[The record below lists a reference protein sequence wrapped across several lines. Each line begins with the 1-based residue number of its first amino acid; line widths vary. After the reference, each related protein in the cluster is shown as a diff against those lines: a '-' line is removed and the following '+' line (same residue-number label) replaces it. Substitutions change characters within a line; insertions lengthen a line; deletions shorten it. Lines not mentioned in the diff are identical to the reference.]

1 MSELTGGKTGYC
13 KIEDQ
18 STYLNLSTISLNADT
33 QYTYYLHKDLKIP
46 WKVESPFFR
55 KVSWLIDNNIS
66 EKLLIPAGKTLK
78 VSIRIGNK
86 NMNCN
91 GKVYFGRLYY
101 NEDEKYLY
109 VTQSRKEFFIGDPD
123 FTGIYPKNGISL
135 SLQSR
140 PENIQLKQWIRGR
153 CLSRS
158 ANIFVYMPEDV
169 VEYILSYLY
178 SYWLVPNFVH
188 VSDDLFA

>member
-1 MSELTGGKTGYC
+1 MSELTGGNTGYC
-13 KIEDQ
+13 IIEDQ

-46 WKVESPFFR
+46 WKVEAPFFR
-55 KVSWLIDNNIS
+55 KVSWLIDNNIP

-86 NMNCN
+86 NMNCT

-101 NEDEKYLY
+101 KEDEKYLH
-109 VTQSRKEFFIGDPD
+109 VTQSRKEFFIGDPN
-123 FTGIYPKNGISL
+123 FNGIYPKNGISL
-135 SLQSR
+135 SLQSKS
-140 PENIQLKQWIRGR
+140 ENIQLKQWIRGR

-158 ANIFVYMPEDV
+158 ANIFDYIPEDV
-169 VEYILSYLY
+169 INYILDYLY

-188 VSDDLFA
+188 VSDDLFV

>member
-1 MSELTGGKTGYC
+1 MSELTGGNTGFC
-13 KIEDQ
+13 VIEDQ
-18 STYLNLSTISLNADT
+18 SSYLNLSTISLNTDT
-33 QYTYYLHKDLKIP
+33 QYTYYLHQDLHIP
-46 WKVESPFFR
+46 WK
-55 KVSWLIDNNIS
+55 IDNTFLRNITWS
-66 EKLLIPAGKTLK
+66 KQNDIPDLLLQPAGKTLK
-78 VSIRIGNK
+78 VSIIIGTK
-86 NMNCN
+86 KMKCD
-91 GKVYFGRLYY
+91 GKVYFGRLYCLS
-101 NEDEKYLY
+101 DKDFWQ
-109 VTQSRKEFFIGDPD
+109 VTQSRKEFFIGDPN

-158 ANIFVYMPEDV
+158 ANIFDYIPQDV
-169 VEYILSYLY
+169 VNYILDFLY